1 VVLAAAVCGC
11 WAAFYDFAMAVE
23 AQLSFRI
30 VQVPQCTLRP
40 GANRHRKVGASSLSE
55 WNPGEPAAF
64 RCWEGDR
71 RQSARKWDTTPSA
84 EVFQLQKLCESA
96 FL

>member
-1 VVLAAAVCGC
+1 MCRDRTCRRLNIRFAPVALAAAVCGC

-55 WNPGEPAAF
+55 
-64 RCWEGDR
+64 
-71 RQSARKWDTTPSA
+71 
-84 EVFQLQKLCESA
+84 
-96 FL
+96 